1 MRIKRINSY
10 QDPRFSQIVLNQ
22 HGAFL
27 IESDPYEVEI
37 ISGFEALVRGRDK
50 TVFSQLIEE
59 FRFYAPH
66 ITRFLEDNGTILEEH
81 PHPQLLTLFIEDIQP
96 SQFYVD
102 QDKIAA
108 VGSFLDH
115 ADDIIIQV
123 TPHDGRYISLDGH
136 TRLYYAVLHGWTQ
149 VRAVETV
156 CDECTFEFAEE
167 AQKRGIT
174 SPKEIA
180 LVSHEEYDEKW
191 NRFCDDFF
199 AAKGS
204 CQKTIVEN
212 TP

>member
-1 MRIKRINSY
+1 M
-10 QDPRFSQIVLNQ
+10 
-22 HGAFL
+22 
-27 IESDPYEVEI
+27 
-37 ISGFEALVRGRDK
+37 
-50 TVFSQLIEE
+50 FSQLIEE

-66 ITRFLEDNGTILEEH
+66 ISRFLADNGTILEEH
-81 PHPQLLTLFIEDIQP
+81 PRTQLFTLPIADIQP

-149 VRAVETV
+149 VRAVESV
-156 CDECTFEFAEE
+156 SDECIFEFAEE

-174 SPKEIA
+174 SPKELA

-199 AAKGS
+199 AAKG
-204 CQKTIVEN
+204 
-212 TP
+212 